1 MKPALDVTKL
11 PLDGEG
17 GLFSVFATVSDKRK
31 KRGIRHPLQAVLAV
45 ATCAVL
51 AGQRSFVAIEE
62 WARDQ
67 SKEVLKLL
75 GCRYGRPPSERTF
88 RRVLK
93 KRVDAEELDEKLG
106 LWVAEQ
112 QPVLAGMGVAIDGK
126 TLRGSRDG
134 EKKGVHLL
142 SAVVHGSGVV
152 VAQMSVS
159 EKTNE
164 IPCAKP
170 LLAEL
175 ELEGA
180 VVTAD
185 ALHTQKETARH
196 IVEDRKADYVL
207 TVKDNRPTMRD
218 DIERRF
224 DFEQQEA
231 ERLNKAKGLDDEA
244 FPPLSTK
251 PWTRAAAE

>member
-1 MKPALDVTKL
+1 
-11 PLDGEG
+11 
-17 GLFSVFATVSDKRK
+17 
-31 KRGIRHPLQAVLAV
+31 LQSILAV

-51 AGQRSFVAIEE
+51 AGQRSFLAIEE

-67 SKEVLKLL
+67 SKEILKRL

-93 KRVDAEELDEKLG
+93 NQVDPEEVDEKLG
-106 LWVAEQ
+106 LWVASQ
-112 QPVLAGMGVAIDGK
+112 QPTLEGMGIALDGK

-134 EKKGVHLL
+134 ETKGVHLL

-164 IPCAKP
+164 IPCVKP
-170 LLAEL
+170 VLSEL
-175 ELEGA
+175 NLEGA
-180 VVTAD
+180 IVTAD
-185 ALHTQKETARH
+185 SLHTQKETARH
-196 IVEDRKADYVL
+196 LVEDKGADYVL
-207 TVKDNRPTMRD
+207 TVKDNQPTMRK
-218 DIERRF
+218 DIKDQF

-231 ERLNKAKGLDDEA
+231 ERLHKAKGLDGEA
-244 FPPLSTK
+244 FPP
-251 PWTRAAAE
+251 